1 MPNVAMTYFFGVKH
15 PSVPLLIALSLTP
28 LKGKG
33 VPANESIAF
42 LVLMI
47 YLGRL
52 RAKKT
57 RQRSGKK
64 IGSQGC
70 NERKVH
76 LIVRATD
83 LPGSIHFCLYVL

>member
-1 MPNVAMTYFFGVKH
+1 MPNVAMTYFFGVKY

-57 RQRSGKK
+57 AREAG
-64 IGSQGC
+64 
-70 NERKVH
+70 RKLAAKAVTKG
-76 LIVRATD
+76 RCT
-83 LPGSIHFCLYVL
+83 